1 MILKEGVYYQ
11 LRSPSLTYTDTD
23 VEDEKRFTLRREDV
37 VLCTAIVHRSGKSG
51 RGRYARFL
59 HQDAD
64 GETHTLFHRVSRTG
78 RGRGDWNE
86 LNPMVVLARAEDLPT
101 P

>member
-11 LRSPSLTYTDTD
+11 LRSPYLTWTDTD
-23 VEDEKRFTLRREDV
+23 VEDEKRLTLRREDV

-64 GETHTLFHRVSRTG
+64 GETRVLFHRVSRTG
-78 RGRGDWNE
+78 RGAGEWSE
-86 LNPMVVLARAEDLPT
+86 LNPMIVLARAAELPT
-101 P
+101 L